1 MTCACFTI
9 FMSCWICHFL
19 SQHWPWPS
27 MSSEEF
33 CGQLWNR
40 VPLILKLAQHHLW
53 WWHSSTSS
61 TSRTGRTSSG
71 GGEHIKSKRTGG
83 RTKGN
88 PGQMPWST
96 KSEADS
102 SLLSQY
108 NHYSTINLRQ
118 TSSTAA
124 EFFGSWDCAGACPVC
139 ILQFYFLLFCFLFS
153 ERLNRLLFAGVCL
166 VGASG
171 APRASLTRAHSA
183 STTIPQNT
191 ICPYFLSIFHF
202 LNYYS

>member
-1 MTCACFTI
+1 MKWKNKLLWQHHIIHLRESVNLCHVKCMTCACFTI
-9 FMSCWICHFL
+9 FTSCWICHFL

-61 TSRTGRTSSG
+61 TGRTGRTSSG

-83 RTKGN
+83 STKGN

-96 KSEADS
+96 KFETESY
-102 SLLSQY
+102 LLLQH
-108 NHYSTINLRQ
+108 NHYSTISPRWHSIDCN
-118 TSSTAA
+118 
-124 EFFGSWDCAGACPVC
+124 WDFLALEIVQVCAHFVSCNKSLIFYRCV
-139 ILQFYFLLFCFLFS
+139 FYFLSDWIDCY
-153 ERLNRLLFAGVCL
+153 LLVC
-166 VGASG
+166 V
-171 APRASLTRAHSA
+171 
-183 STTIPQNT
+183 
-191 ICPYFLSIFHF
+191 
-202 LNYYS
+202 